1 MDERLNKLVPTYHGI
16 PLRSKDMTVD
26 NDLDES
32 VENYAEWKKG
42 NPPNL
47 ATVWFHLYNILKMA
61 KL

>member
-32 VENYAEWKKG
+32 VENYAE
-42 NPPNL
+42 
-47 ATVWFHLYNILKMA
+47 
-61 KL
+61 